1 MNNLIPH
8 FIADKYSNGILSGS
22 FYAVTMFM
30 DISGFTPMTGA
41 LIKNGRE
48 GTEILGDI
56 LNRIFGPVIDAIYGC
71 NGFVTV
77 FAGDA
82 LSAVFIYA
90 NDNSTCAA
98 AFDAARC
105 AFEIKDTF
113 RRAGDIE
120 TKFGRFKLNVK
131 TGLSAGAVDWGIIG
145 NETQNA
151 YYFSGGA
158 VSAAAVCERF
168 CIPGETVADREFIS
182 RISSGIVSREKSS
195 GYYLLEPD
203 GFVAAGGIPQKAVG
217 KIDRAIIEK
226 FAPAAVLNLK
236 ASGEFRDIVSCFISF
251 EPRGNISDHVN
262 KLVAMSC
269 RYGGYFGCLDFGDKG
284 GIILVIFGAPRGRD
298 RLFDRAASFAQNIIA
313 ISDNGELFPLKA
325 ALAFGT
331 VFAGFVGSAKRCE
344 YSALGPAVNLS
355 ARMAAAAGR
364 GELWIEDKF
373 RENIGNAF
381 EISPTLEMKFKGIE
395 EKIPIYKLGGR
406 KGPQS
411 GLAATAKIFGREK
424 ELELA
429 LKYFAP
435 LEDKK
440 FAGVVY
446 IDGAAGSGKTRFGA
460 ELKREMTG
468 RRYGWFHMP
477 CDAILQKSFNP
488 FVYFLK
494 NYFDQN
500 ASPDVTAFE
509 NKLNALIEKTR
520 DSELAAE
527 LSSLSSFL
535 GALIGVHRKNS
546 RCASSAPAARYNNTI
561 YAIKALI
568 KAECGF
574 RPVVVEIE
582 DGHWIDKDSIALL
595 KILTRNVELYPFII
609 ISQCRYNDDGG
620 RFSFGLK
627 DAAEK
632 RVAINS
638 LDGLSARSMAAASIG
653 GNAKEPVPK
662 KTLDFIF
669 ERSGGNPFYIEQIVN
684 YLKENSLFDAKF
696 KLSRAG
702 FEIPTAISS
711 IIVARLDRLA
721 FKLKETARTASVLGN
736 TFSVNILL
744 AMLAGS
750 NAGGSGELQM
760 QLGEG
765 ERQLLWETL
774 SEMEYIFRHSLIRES
789 IYSMQLK
796 KHLRVLHGLAGEAIE
811 SLYHDNLSGRF
822 DELANHYESAENY
835 AKAER
840 YLQKAAEQ
848 AVKNYHNE
856 TAAAFYDRLLKLLD
870 KRKPLPCRKNKNFD
884 RDYIEKKE
892 EILCARGKI
901 LEVTGEWNEAE
912 KIFREVL
919 KLSLRLRDT
928 KRVANAYLYRGIIA
942 SCKGDF
948 RGSLKFL
955 FRSLELYERIRDAHG
970 VSKVAG
976 HMGYIYLSVSELD
989 RSIECFNRKLA
1000 ICRRRGDSIGV
1011 SHAVGNLGVI
1021 YFRLGKN
1028 ARAMKCYEKQL
1039 KISEKLGEK
1048 RTISAAIGNMG
1059 TVHLVNGRFADALK
1073 CYRRQKKIASL
1084 LGNLSS
1090 VGVAVGNIGV
1100 IHFLEG
1106 RYKRSLGFFEE
1117 HLRISKE
1124 IGDRYGMA
1132 IATGNTGEVHRI
1144 LENFEKSEACLKEAI
1159 RIKTEIN
1166 SPFYLCQSQHCMAEL
1181 LYDMKRFNEAAKFC
1195 NDSLKT
1201 ARAAHNH
1208 EYMFKAKL
1216 LGSKIKFEDRG
1227 GIKEKYNLISSIA
1240 DMLAAEKNT
1249 VNSASLNFELYR
1261 MYSAVADDK
1270 KAFHKKAALRIY
1282 KKLYLKTPDHEYKQ
1296 RIEVLEKSG

>member
-8 FIADKYSNGILSGS
+8 FIADKYSNGILSGG

-48 GTEILGDI
+48 GTEILGEI

-82 LSAVFIYA
+82 LSAVFVPA
-90 NDNSTCAA
+90 DDDSKGAA
-98 AFDAARC
+98 ALDAARC
-105 AFEIKDTF
+105 AFEIQDIF

-120 TKFGRFKLNVK
+120 SKFGRFKLSVK
-131 TGLSAGAVDWGIIG
+131 TGLSAGPADWGIIE
-145 NETQNA
+145 NDAQNT
-151 YYFSGGA
+151 YYFSGAA

-182 RISSGIVSREKSS
+182 AISSDIVSREKSR

-203 GFVAAGGIPQKAVG
+203 EFMAAGPVPPKAVELIG
-217 KIDRAIIEK
+217 RAVIEK
-226 FAPAAVLNLK
+226 FVPAAVLSLK
-236 ASGEFRDIVSCFISF
+236 APGEFRDIVSCFISF
-251 EPRGNISDHVN
+251 EPLGNISEHVN
-262 KLVAMSC
+262 KLVDLSC

-298 RLFDRAASFAQNIIA
+298 RLFDRAASFARNIIA
-313 ISDNGELFPLKA
+313 LSDNGELFPLKA

-344 YSALGPAVNLS
+344 YTALGPAVNLS
-355 ARMAAAAGR
+355 ARMAAAAAR
-364 GELWIEDKF
+364 GELFIEDKF

-381 EISPTLEMKFKGIE
+381 EVSPPLEMKFKGIE
-395 EKIPIYKLGGR
+395 EKIPVYRLGGR
-406 KGPQS
+406 KGTQA
-411 GLAATAKIFGREK
+411 GFAAGGKFFGREK
-424 ELELA
+424 EMELA
-429 LKYFAP
+429 LKYFAA

-440 FAGVVY
+440 FAGAVY

-468 RRYGWFHMP
+468 RGYGWFHMP

-488 FVYFLK
+488 FVSFLK

-500 ASPDVTAFE
+500 AAPDAAAFE
-509 NKLNALIEKTR
+509 NKLNALIEKTS
-520 DSELAAE
+520 DAELAAE
-527 LSSLSSFL
+527 LSGLSSFL
-535 GALIGVHRKNS
+535 GGLIGVDRKNS
-546 RCASSAPAARYNNTI
+546 RCALSDPAARYNNSI
-561 YAIKALI
+561 YALKALI
-568 KAECGF
+568 KAECCL

-595 KILTRNVELYPFII
+595 KILIRNVERYPFII
-609 ISQCRYNDDGG
+609 ISQCRFNDDGS
-620 RFSFGLK
+620 RFSFGI
-627 DAAEK
+627 DGGACAK
-632 RVAINS
+632 RIAINS
-638 LDGLSARSMAAASIG
+638 LDGLSARSMAAAAIG
-653 GNAKEPVPK
+653 GGAKEPVPK

-684 YLKENSLFDAKF
+684 YLKENSLVDAGF
-696 KLSRAG
+696 KLSRTS
-702 FEIPTAISS
+702 FDIPSSISS

-750 NAGGSGELQM
+750 NACGSVELRTR
-760 QLGEG
+760 LGEG
-765 ERQLLWETL
+765 ESQLLWETL

-796 KHLRVLHGLAGEAIE
+796 KHLRVLHELAGEAIE
-811 SLYHDNLSGRF
+811 SLYRDNLSGRYG
-822 DELANHYESAENY
+822 ELANHYESAENY
-835 AKAER
+835 DKAKE
-840 YLQKAAEQ
+840 YLQKAAEH
-848 AVKNYHNE
+848 AAKNYHNE
-856 TAAAFYDRLLKLLD
+856 TAAAFYDRLLKLMD
-870 KRKPLPCRKNKNFD
+870 KRKPLPGSKNKNYN
-884 RDYIEKKE
+884 RGLIEKKE

-901 LEVTGEWNEAE
+901 LEVTGGWNEAD
-912 KIFREVL
+912 KTFREAL
-919 KLSLRLRDT
+919 KLSLRLRDD

-948 RGSLKFL
+948 RGALKFL
-955 FRSLELYERIRDAHG
+955 FRSLELYERLKDAHG

-989 RSIECFNRKLA
+989 KSIECFNRKLA
-1000 ICRRRGDSIGV
+1000 ICRRRGDRIGV

-1028 ARAMKCYEKQL
+1028 VRAMKCYQKQL
-1039 KISEKLGEK
+1039 DISGKLGEK
-1048 RTISAAIGNMG
+1048 RTISAAVGNMG
-1059 TVHLVNGRFADALK
+1059 TVHLVNGRFGEALK
-1073 CYRRQKKIASL
+1073 CYRRQKKIASM

-1106 RYKRSLGFFEE
+1106 RFKRSLGFFEE

-1132 IATGNTGEVHRI
+1132 VSTGNIGEVHRI
-1144 LENFEKSEACLKEAI
+1144 LKNFEKSEACLKDAI

-1181 LYDMKRFNEAAKFC
+1181 LYDMKRFDEAAKFC
-1195 NDSLKT
+1195 NDSIKT
-1201 ARAAHNH
+1201 AVEAQNH
-1208 EYMFKAKL
+1208 EYLFKAEL

-1227 GIKEKYNLISSIA
+1227 GIKEKYQIISSLA
-1240 DMLAAEKNT
+1240 DMLAAEKNI
-1249 VNSASLNFELYR
+1249 VNSAALNFELYR

-1270 KAFHKKAALRIY
+1270 KEFYKKTSLWIY
-1282 KKLYLKTPDHEYKQ
+1282 KKLYLKTPAHEYKQ
-1296 RIEVLEKSG
+1296 RIAVLEN